1 MYERAVVA
9 VTCLSTPSATGS
21 SSSFATGTGVSN
33 EIVSRGL
40 LFSFSRRIIKN
51 ILKTLRKNE
60 NQTETICFISNN

>member
-21 SSSFATGTGVSN
+21 SSSFATGAGVSN

-40 LFSFSRRIIKN
+40 LFSFRRIIKN